1 MSAGILIGDPEFQAL
16 NLQKKI
22 WDQGGQESGSVW
34 TSPFIERDVD
44 GIYVLGEW
52 LAEKVTS
59 KKTRKP
65 GKIIFKELNL
75 SLC

>member
-1 MSAGILIGDPEFQAL
+1 MSGGILVGDPEFWAL

-34 TSPFIERDVD
+34 TSPFTERDVD
-44 GIYVLGEW
+44 GTCVTGEG
-52 LAEKVTS
+52 LAEKVTL

-75 SLC
+75 NLC